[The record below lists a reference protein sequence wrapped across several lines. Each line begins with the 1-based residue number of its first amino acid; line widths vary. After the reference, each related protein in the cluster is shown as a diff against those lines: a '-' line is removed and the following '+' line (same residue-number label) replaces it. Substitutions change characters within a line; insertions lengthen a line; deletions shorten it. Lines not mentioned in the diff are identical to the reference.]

1 MYAHFPLGTDHHS
14 HPKEL
19 ETFLKTE
26 GSETTGFQKSDGS
39 GESIGHESGRK
50 IVDILK
56 RNPDKVDLVSLPSLP
71 SFLPSFLPSLP
82 LYLLNGVS

>member
-1 MYAHFPLGTDHHS
+1 MYVS
-14 HPKEL
+14 HVLLTYQTNISKEL

-26 GSETTGFQKSDGS
+26 GSETTGFTKSDGS

-56 RNPDKVDLVSLPSLP
+56 RNPDKVCQVSRLLP
-71 SFLPSFLPSLP
+71 
-82 LYLLNGVS
+82 GVRSRS

>member
-1 MYAHFPLGTDHHS
+1 MVCYTQLKWDWRQLMSRDRQYDSRCMPFCLPLLIITNY
-14 HPKEL
+14 PQEL

-26 GSETTGFQKSDGS
+26 GSETTGFTKSDGS

-56 RNPDKVDLVSLPSLP
+56 RNPDKV
-71 SFLPSFLPSLP
+71 
-82 LYLLNGVS
+82 